1 MTTVI
6 TLQYNQL
13 NHSDAEV
20 TPQKF
25 LKHFELLRRQYPI
38 VTPGDDLPKADIAL
52 CLTFEDASL
61 AFYEHLFPLLAKYQL
76 KVILGV
82 STASLQHPSNENS
95 SDNSCTLAM
104 LHTMAKSGWVNLAVK
119 GHTNSKLTQRKTDLV
134 SELIDS
140 KQFLMDH
147 TGCDVDYFI
156 YPEGKYTRRIH
167 SFVKHYYAW
176 GFGQGNA
183 FNIGFP
189 EKTRLLHRINATPFW
204 QRNQAFLATDL
215 AKWQRNYWL
224 YRLLGW

>member
-1 MTTVI
+1 MTAII

-13 NHSDAEV
+13 NHSESEM

-38 VTPGDDLPKADIAL
+38 VTPGDYLPKADTAI
-52 CLTFEDASL
+52 CLTFEDAST
-61 AFYEHLFPLLAKYQL
+61 AFYEHIFPLLTKYQI
-76 KVILGV
+76 KAILGV
-82 STASLQHPSNENS
+82 STASLQHHTSPNNQ
-95 SDNSCTLAM
+95 CTLSM
-104 LHTMAKSGWVNLAVK
+104 LRTMAKSGWVKLATK
-119 GHTNSKLTQRKTDLV
+119 GHTNSKLTNKKTDLIA
-134 SELIDS
+134 ELIDS

-167 SFVKHYYAW
+167 AFVKYYYAW

-189 EKTRLLHRINATPFW
+189 EQTRLLHRVNATPFW
-204 QRNQAFLATDL
+204 QSNQAFLSTDL